1 MYYTA
6 SGALCYKLQF
16 HVFATK
22 AFYVSANRHALQSFY
37 GWRLRRVLEQ
47 TRPLCRKG

>member
-22 AFYVSANRHALQSFY
+22 AFYVSASHLAKFFMV
-37 GWRLRRVLEQ
+37 GGCGVVLEQ
-47 TRPLCRKG
+47 TLPLRRKG